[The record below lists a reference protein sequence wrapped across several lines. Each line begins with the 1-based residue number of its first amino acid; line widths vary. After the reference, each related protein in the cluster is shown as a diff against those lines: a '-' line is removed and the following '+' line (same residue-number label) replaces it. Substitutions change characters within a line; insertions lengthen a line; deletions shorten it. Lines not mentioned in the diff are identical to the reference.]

1 MARQQ
6 ELQGDAA
13 PTTETRT
20 SDRFR
25 VTRRSRITGGRR
37 SRPAAP
43 SPELTRVASFGE
55 RGNAAAFVDRLV
67 EQGVDVAGARIVGS
81 DLRVVEQVRGPS
93 GWVRSITNS
102 AATGVLFGM
111 LLGLLLGLF
120 DPVAPGTSAFFGMLF
135 GGVLG
140 LVFGAVWG
148 AVAYSL
154 QGRDQFDSRMGLVA
168 GRYDVLVERDAEQAA
183 RAAIEPK
190 PPLGTGPA

>member
-6 ELQGDAA
+6 ELRGDAA
-13 PTTETRT
+13 PTTETGT
-20 SDRFR
+20 SDQFR

-37 SRPAAP
+37 RRSTEQSA
-43 SPELTRVASFGE
+43 ELTRVASFGE

-81 DLRVVEQVRGPS
+81 DLRLVEQVRGPS
-93 GWVRSITNS
+93 GWVRSITNA

-111 LLGLLLGLF
+111 VLGLLLGLF

-140 LVFGAVWG
+140 LVMGAVWG
-148 AVAYSL
+148 ALAHSL
-154 QGRDQFDSRMGLVA
+154 RGRDQFDSRMGLVA
-168 GRYDVLVERDAEQAA
+168 ARYDVLVERDVEPAA

-190 PPLGTGPA
+190 PPLETEHT